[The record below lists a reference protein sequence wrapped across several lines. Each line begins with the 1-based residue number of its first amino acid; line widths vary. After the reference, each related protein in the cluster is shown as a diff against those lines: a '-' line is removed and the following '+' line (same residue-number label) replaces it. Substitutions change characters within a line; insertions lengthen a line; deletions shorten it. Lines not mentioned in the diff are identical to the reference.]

1 MDDFDTFKA
10 SREKID
16 PSSRKFSERQW
27 QKAYSAYRSS
37 RERVKEGGASQ
48 SGHAPERHRSS
59 SRGGST
65 YRSSAQNPTAILRSE
80 VRSNS
85 AYSDLRLIVDLLAWI
100 AIGLLVLTGGVKLF
114 YYTNAPVALAAVL
127 DVVTMVVG
135 VVVLR
140 LLAQVVIDIPDIA
153 LLKKLSKEIKV
164 AKEDASSD

>member
-1 MDDFDTFKA
+1 M
-10 SREKID
+10 
-16 PSSRKFSERQW
+16 
-27 QKAYSAYRSS
+27 
-37 RERVKEGGASQ
+37 
-48 SGHAPERHRSS
+48 
-59 SRGGST
+59 
-65 YRSSAQNPTAILRSE
+65 
-80 VRSNS
+80 
-85 AYSDLRLIVDLLAWI
+85 IVDLLAWI